1 VIDVNPFDLRGPE
14 FLVFYIGL
22 AVLVII
28 GGVLLRRYAES
39 SGIPKIDLSDPL
51 LIAYL
56 RGGDKEVMRV
66 AVVSL
71 IDRGLLECSGTRLH
85 TAKHARPESVRREID
100 RELLKKFSTEGE
112 VTSMF
117 DDFKLQSTCSEYEE
131 TLKRVRLL
139 PDNSITLVRTIIFA
153 SAILILGGVGLV
165 KLIIAFSRG
174 RTNVGFLIVLII
186 VSIVVAAK
194 LSFPRL
200 TQSGKAMLED
210 LKNLYFGLKARASL
224 LRPGGA
230 TLEPMMLAAVFG
242 VGALAGMDFAFTK
255 SLFPR
260 AVKSTSSGESSCGS
274 ACGSSCGSSCGGG
287 GCGGGCGGCGS

>member
-1 VIDVNPFDLRGPE
+1 MNPFDLIGPE
-14 FLVFYIGL
+14 FLVFYI
-22 AVLVII
+22 AVSVSVII
-28 GGVLLRRYAES
+28 GAVLLRQYAETS
-39 SGIPKIDLSDPL
+39 DAPRIDLSDPL

-56 RGGDKEVMRV
+56 RGGHTETMRV

-71 IDRGLLECSGTRLH
+71 IDRGLLECDGTRLH
-85 TAKHARPESVRREID
+85 TAKHAREESVRRPIEKA
-100 RELLKKFSTEGE
+100 LLRKFASAGE

-117 DDFKLQSTCSEYEE
+117 DDSKLQPTCYEYEE

-139 PDNSITLVRTIIFA
+139 PDNSIMLVRRLICA
-153 SAILILGGVGLV
+153 CAILILAGVGLT
-165 KLIIAFSRG
+165 KLIVAFSRG
-174 RTNVGFLIVLII
+174 RTNVWFLIILII
-186 VSIVVAAK
+186 VAIGITAK

-210 LKNLYFGLKARASL
+210 LKRLYFGLKERASF

-242 VGALAGMDFAFTK
+242 VGALAGEGFAYTK

-260 AVKSTSSGESSCGS
+260 ALKSSSTSAGSSSCGS
-274 ACGSSCGSSCGGG
+274 SFGSSCGSSCGGG